1 MKTSIIVLAIA
12 AVSLTSGLSNQAQ
25 ADQFVKQDGE
35 IGFGAVLSINT
46 SGEFSVGARVFNKG
60 ITKEWIDEL
69 PSVCPG
75 TPSSC
80 TSVYLNSKNNIV
92 ATAGLNYNFT
102 RDSFEPVIGVGYV
115 ISSGLFATEVSY
127 SLRDKK
133 FNWNLSGGWSN
144 AEREFLGLTSPV
156 VD

>member
-80 TSVYLNSKNNIV
+80 TSVYLNSK
-92 ATAGLNYNFT
+92 
-102 RDSFEPVIGVGYV
+102 
-115 ISSGLFATEVSY
+115 
-127 SLRDKK
+127 K
-133 FNWNLSGGWSN
+133 
-144 AEREFLGLTSPV
+144 
-156 VD
+156 